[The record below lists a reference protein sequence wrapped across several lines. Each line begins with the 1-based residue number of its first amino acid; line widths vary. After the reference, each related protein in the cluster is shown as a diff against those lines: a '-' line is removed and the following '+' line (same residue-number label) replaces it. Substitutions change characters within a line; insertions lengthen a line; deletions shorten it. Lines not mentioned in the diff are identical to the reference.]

1 MNKWASAAL
10 SAALLLT
17 PAFAIAHGQPP
28 QAVHGG
34 LMQEAHENWVELLV
48 NGTQMK
54 IYILDDREKPVSG
67 SLLSGTA
74 SVLIDGNIYKVQL
87 IPGIDNVLEGNLP
100 VSASGASAATV
111 LLMVRGQPVSA
122 RFTIRN

>member
-1 MNKWASAAL
+1 
-10 SAALLLT
+10 
-17 PAFAIAHGQPP
+17 
-28 QAVHGG
+28 
-34 LMQEAHENWVELLV
+34 MQEAHENWVELLV